1 MTDSEEGDV
10 DLPQQR
16 KIRTSQHKAL
26 NRVMRTLTNLR
37 DKDTPIIL
45 SLQILQEKETELATI
60 SRRLQRCN
68 DYLVDDELDEE
79 LQGQDDTAFTVIET
93 GIQEAKQLCQELIV
107 FKTASCLS
115 QEIEDSLQEVEDQKA
130 ANPEMDYSDWY
141 PDIKKLIDEMAE
153 SLRGSTLASDH
164 DLRRGIKQHKAK
176 LGSVRATEAAPRRRD
191 HKPVL
196 DDKYKLNKIT
206 VPPFTGG
213 LENWHS
219 FWAKFKS
226 AVHTQPGLSD
236 EVKSIH
242 LHDSIKDPSLEEY
255 MRAASVNHV
264 PYDAI
269 IENLKQRYNKPRE
282 LHGIYCQKLV
292 NLQPIKGT
300 PSELSRAADTVFAA
314 VTGLIAGGQ
323 STINHIAT
331 SLVAPILP
339 KQLRMEWETKTEKT
353 EGVADV
359 FEWIDFMRNKSSS
372 VDHEQK
378 QPQQTYSR
386 APKDSKPKEYQKSQ
400 KKYIKSEGR
409 VHVATSQPAA
419 EVESTPPKGRNQA
432 TKAAAHSCSVPCTLC
447 STLHYLFQCR
457 QFQEMTVA
465 QRKTHIQSSNICSNC
480 LRPGHILANCQSTF
494 RCRLCKLQH
503 NTLLHTD
510 TTTTTGTVHRVSQIF
525 KNDVNPPK
533 ENKKMVMTSLV
544 KLTGPTGKSMN
555 VRAMLDSGAEVCL
568 LSSRVMQQLQLKRS
582 NEWMTVGGVEPRETP
597 IPRPTTCITVTSLF
611 REDWSRKVKVTVLPK
626 VTPDIAQHSLK
637 FLKDLPQVQGLPMA
651 DPFFYE
657 SKKVDL
663 ILDVEFLDNV
673 LLPRTIKGLPGT
685 PSAWKTQLGWGL
697 MGGYNLDA
705 ISHCTVATVQI
716 SSQESETGRMDTLV
730 ERFWEIEDLPRGI
743 PAHSAQE
750 IAVQKHYQETHV
762 FSPPAGRY
770 MVSLPKRDTTLQLG
784 ESKSSA
790 LNRYFGIEQSMLK
803 KGTWSQFQDVI
814 QEYLDLGHAQLVT
827 PQELCLPN
835 HLCYYLP
842 MHAVFKQS
850 STSTKLRVV
859 FDASC
864 ASSSGASLNNIL
876 APGPTLHPNLDIIL
890 IRFRSYRVALSADVG
905 KMYREVMLDPED
917 RQLHRFLWR
926 PHPNQPVKSYCM
938 NRVTFGVT
946 SSPYVA
952 VRTLQQTAK
961 DFSTED
967 SRASYH
973 IHKSFYVDDLLA
985 GADTAAEAAQLYHEL
1000 RSILLKGG
1008 FQLKKWRS
1016 SSSEVLESI
1025 PLELQELLPQLDLV
1039 DHHTAGYPKT
1049 LGISWNCR
1057 SDVMAAQVQLPDCY
1071 VSTKRGIVSD
1081 TAKSFDV
1088 LGWMAPFIIR
1098 MKMLFQHLWKLKI
1111 DWDTPLDE
1119 DLTEQHVQW
1128 RNELSILSD
1137 ITIPRSYFS
1146 AEPSTS
1152 VQLHGFSDASV
1163 KAYAA
1168 VVYIRATYADGSI
1181 TNRLVV
1187 AKSKVAPLKTVS
1199 IPRLELLGAWMLSE
1213 LLTTTRETLDIPE
1226 EDVHAWCDSTIAL
1239 CWLRNDPSNYKTFV
1253 ANRVAAAARNINPSV
1268 WLHVPTHQNP
1278 ADCASRG
1285 LSAEELKN
1293 HQLWWEG
1300 PPWLKED
1307 PILIPPQPQAA
1318 DLDRHKG
1325 EEAKP
1330 MAVYVVK
1337 ATLVSGWEHKFTS
1350 YKSML
1355 HVTAYLFRFC
1365 RNLKARIKN
1374 QSTVTDATLT
1384 VEELQKA
1391 ETYLFKQSQARTF
1404 GVEIGRLSAAKPAP
1418 MARNSSL
1425 KLVHPILNKE
1435 GILQVGGRL
1444 NKSSLTPLQKHPII
1458 LSSSDWMTKLVF
1470 KHYHELLLHCGPTLL
1485 LAHTAQMLYING
1497 AKKLA
1502 RVVCQNCLVCRRRAP
1517 RAQAQLMGQLP
1528 AVRVNPSLTFSHSG
1542 VDYAGPLLIKRG
1554 NPRSPT
1560 VTKAYLA
1567 LFVCLVTKAVHIEVV
1582 SSQSTDALIAALHR
1596 FINRKGRPQHMFS
1609 DHGSNFVG
1617 AKSELRD
1624 WYNFLSLPSTDLSIK
1639 EALLSTRVTWHH
1651 IPERAPHFGGIW
1663 EAVVKSAKHHLKR
1676 IMGPVKL
1683 TFEEMTTIT
1692 CQVEGCLNSR
1702 PYLAQDSHDSEGEV
1716 PLTPAHFLIGRPIQA
1731 YPEEP
1736 ADTTLSPRNRWDL
1749 CKALVQRFWDSW
1761 STTYLQSL
1769 QKRHKWHKPLP
1780 NIQPGDLVMVLDE
1793 TKLQTVWKMAKVTAT
1808 HPGEDGLVRT
1818 ADVTV
1823 KTVEL
1828 PSYCHNSKS
1837 NKKLDVKDLVVKTSN
1852 FRRPVVKLAPLMA
1865 VSPASLS

>member
-176 LGSVRATEAAPRRRD
+176 LGSIRATEAAPRRRD
-191 HKPVL
+191 HKHVL

-400 KKYIKSEGR
+400 KKYIESEGR

-419 EVESTPPKGRNQA
+419 EVESTPPKGKNQA

-716 SSQESETGRMDTLV
+716 SSQESETGRMDTLL
-730 ERFWEIEDLPRGI
+730 ERSWEIEDLPRGI

-814 QEYLDLGHAQLVT
+814 QEYLDL
-827 PQELCLPN
+827 
-835 HLCYYLP
+835 
-842 MHAVFKQS
+842 
-850 STSTKLRVV
+850 
-859 FDASC
+859 
-864 ASSSGASLNNIL
+864 
-876 APGPTLHPNLDIIL
+876 
-890 IRFRSYRVALSADVG
+890 
-905 KMYREVMLDPED
+905 
-917 RQLHRFLWR
+917 
-926 PHPNQPVKSYCM
+926 
-938 NRVTFGVT
+938 
-946 SSPYVA
+946 
-952 VRTLQQTAK
+952 
-961 DFSTED
+961 
-967 SRASYH
+967 
-973 IHKSFYVDDLLA
+973 
-985 GADTAAEAAQLYHEL
+985 
-1000 RSILLKGG
+1000 
-1008 FQLKKWRS
+1008 
-1016 SSSEVLESI
+1016 
-1025 PLELQELLPQLDLV
+1025 
-1039 DHHTAGYPKT
+1039 
-1049 LGISWNCR
+1049 
-1057 SDVMAAQVQLPDCY
+1057 
-1071 VSTKRGIVSD
+1071 
-1081 TAKSFDV
+1081 
-1088 LGWMAPFIIR
+1088 
-1098 MKMLFQHLWKLKI
+1098 
-1111 DWDTPLDE
+1111 
-1119 DLTEQHVQW
+1119 
-1128 RNELSILSD
+1128 
-1137 ITIPRSYFS
+1137 
-1146 AEPSTS
+1146 
-1152 VQLHGFSDASV
+1152 
-1163 KAYAA
+1163 
-1168 VVYIRATYADGSI
+1168 
-1181 TNRLVV
+1181 
-1187 AKSKVAPLKTVS
+1187 
-1199 IPRLELLGAWMLSE
+1199 
-1213 LLTTTRETLDIPE
+1213 
-1226 EDVHAWCDSTIAL
+1226 
-1239 CWLRNDPSNYKTFV
+1239 
-1253 ANRVAAAARNINPSV
+1253 
-1268 WLHVPTHQNP
+1268 
-1278 ADCASRG
+1278 G

-1502 RVVCQNCLVCRRRAP
+1502 RAVCQNCLVCRRKAP

-1542 VDYAGPLLIKRG
+1542 VDYAGPFLIKRG

-1731 YPEEP
+1731 YPEDCRHYSVTQKSMGPMQGSSSKILGQLVDYLP
-1736 ADTTLSPRNRWDL
+1736 AVTTE
-1749 CKALVQRFWDSW
+1749 KTQVAQ
-1761 STTYLQSL
+1761 
-1769 QKRHKWHKPLP
+1769 
-1780 NIQPGDLVMVLDE
+1780 
-1793 TKLQTVWKMAKVTAT
+1793 ATA
-1808 HPGEDGLVRT
+1808 
-1818 ADVTV
+1818 
-1823 KTVEL
+1823 
-1828 PSYCHNSKS
+1828 
-1837 NKKLDVKDLVVKTSN
+1837 
-1852 FRRPVVKLAPLMA
+1852 
-1865 VSPASLS
+1865 